1 MNGTWVKKTVL
12 CFWMIFYSQALH
24 FGILPVQFEAMRPR
38 PAWRACGSSLFW
50 IICMVVNAA
59 LVTCMSARTPD
70 TTNMFVGIFV
80 FSILLFA
87 LISWQTVNA
96 RRPMCDTIRALI
108 TYCER
113 HPLSPSSWRLL
124 FVAAVLTSAFSIFH
138 LAWVVD
144 TYADYGLYL
153 RHRCFWQAS
162 AA

>member
-96 RRPMCDTIRALI
+96 RRPMCDTIRA
-108 TYCER
+108 TKCARPCSHTHHNSENVTEVMR
-113 HPLSPSSWRLL
+113 STCL
-124 FVAAVLTSAFSIFH
+124 FFKSKVSRMEYVRCYGRLTSI
-138 LAWVVD
+138 
-144 TYADYGLYL
+144 
-153 RHRCFWQAS
+153 Q
-162 AA
+162 